1 MNSVC
6 NAAVEV
12 FDHLTGRTE
21 THQNTMVGLP
31 AVQSPVPAVQSP
43 VAGTPGVSSPAG
55 AQ

>member
-31 AVQSPVPAVQSP
+31 AVQSPV
-43 VAGTPGVSSPAG
+43 AGTPGVSSPAG